1 MITSLTKQNKGL
13 YQKFFEDVSKEV
25 NYEVA
30 SLQDFFQNLTD
41 IGGIKDGKFLIL
53 PLDEEPLKIDA
64 NKRTI
69 TLPASFKKNGIGV
82 MGDQI
87 AEILFFKIDRYFDT
101 TDLYN
106 ETIQIEWENA
116 NGEIGFSGPYPT
128 QYVVT
133 ENGND
138 YVYFGWP
145 ISEELTETPGNIKF
159 SVRFYSIDEINGE
172 KKVVY
177 SLRTLPATATIHNTL
192 NLDVLENDSYLSI
205 TTQEAK
211 EIIQK
216 RFKNSPQTDTGVIA
230 GLPLWAVNILES
242 TKDLNENTEPEFM
255 VSAYTEDYG
264 TISYKW
270 YRKETENSLPEL
282 IENNINTVYLPTED
296 TTINLNKVYYK
307 EEVSEDDSGLVGY
320 VVVDLKEETAFPTD
334 YIIYEEY
341 SAYNADTAGFYYAE
355 AINRIGSSHMEI
367 QSNVCEIPGAEELP
381 LEKNPIS
388 YILGS
393 SDPDSI
399 SIQLSAGAS
408 MPSKG
413 TTSTKWYD
421 LSGVL
426 EGETAN
432 SLDLTNRQEEN
443 AYYAVVTHNR
453 NNTKVETQSSNYY
466 VTNAPENPVFDESSV
481 PPTTN
486 TFVET
491 GEEIRVGFLVEQLKE
506 VEFLPEELR
515 KTIEI
520 EWYSRTANNNPN
532 SLDLEGITKID
543 TTYVSFKNVN
553 VEGQTI
559 VYSHL
564 NVPTLDTGKS
574 IFVVAKMKRNGA
586 VSEYVIPEGMWNW
599 SEKKE

>member
-421 LSGVL
+421 LSDVL
-426 EGETAN
+426 EGETTD

-443 AYYAVVTHNR
+443 AYYVVVTHNR
-453 NNTKVETQSSNYY
+453 NNNEKSTTSGQYY
-466 VTNAPENPVFDESSV
+466 VTKSPKAPEFKQAP
-481 PPTTN
+481 
-486 TFVET
+486 
-491 GEEIRVGFLVEQLKE
+491 
-506 VEFLPEELR
+506 
-515 KTIEI
+515 
-520 EWYSRTANNNPN
+520 TANEYAYANTAVSIEMKALEEEVTFLQNTGLEETIVVKWYQRPTGPDIINDPTGLEPLQTDKLKFGDSMVVPFIIPN
-532 SLDLEGITKID
+532 SD
-543 TTYVSFKNVN
+543 TN
-553 VEGQTI
+553 
-559 VYSHL
+559 
-564 NVPTLDTGKS
+564 DS
-574 IFVVAKMKRNGA
+574 IFVTATIVRNGA
-586 VSEYVIPEGMWNW
+586 ESATIISEGSWGI
-599 SEKKE
+599 SQKKE

>member
-13 YQKFFEDVSKEV
+13 YQKFFEDVSKEAG
-25 NYEVA
+25 YQVA

-367 QSNVCEIPGAEELP
+367 QSNICEIPGAEELP

-426 EGETAN
+426 EGETAD

-443 AYYAVVTHNR
+443 AYYAVVTHDR
-453 NNTKVETQSSNYY
+453 NNNEKSTTSGQYY
-466 VTNAPENPVFDESSV
+466 VTKSPKAPEFKQAP
-481 PPTTN
+481 
-486 TFVET
+486 
-491 GEEIRVGFLVEQLKE
+491 
-506 VEFLPEELR
+506 
-515 KTIEI
+515 
-520 EWYSRTANNNPN
+520 TANEYAYANTAVSIEMKALEEEVAFLRNTGLEETIVIKWYQRPTGPDIVNDPTGLEPLQTDKLKFGDSMVVPFIIPN
-532 SLDLEGITKID
+532 SD
-543 TTYVSFKNVN
+543 TN
-553 VEGQTI
+553 
-559 VYSHL
+559 
-564 NVPTLDTGKS
+564 DS
-574 IFVVAKMKRNGA
+574 IFVTATIVRNGA
-586 VSEYVIPEGMWNW
+586 ESATIISEGSWGI
-599 SEKKE
+599 SQKKE

>member
-453 NNTKVETQSSNYY
+453 NNNEKSTTSGQYY
-466 VTNAPENPVFDESSV
+466 VTKSPKAPEFKQAP
-481 PPTTN
+481 
-486 TFVET
+486 
-491 GEEIRVGFLVEQLKE
+491 
-506 VEFLPEELR
+506 
-515 KTIEI
+515 
-520 EWYSRTANNNPN
+520 TANEYAYANTAVSIEMKALEEEVTFLQNTGLEETIVVKWYQRPTGPDIVNDPTGLEPLQTDKLKFGDSMVVPFIIPN
-532 SLDLEGITKID
+532 SD
-543 TTYVSFKNVN
+543 TN
-553 VEGQTI
+553 
-559 VYSHL
+559 
-564 NVPTLDTGKS
+564 DS
-574 IFVVAKMKRNGA
+574 IFVTATIVRNGA
-586 VSEYVIPEGMWNW
+586 ESATIISEGSWGI
-599 SEKKE
+599 SQKKE

>member
-13 YQKFFEDVSKEV
+13 YQKFFEDVSKEAG
-25 NYEVA
+25 YQVA
-30 SLQDFFQNLTD
+30 SLQDFFKNLEE
-41 IGGIKDGKFLIL
+41 IGTIKDGKFLIL

-116 NGEIGFSGPYPT
+116 SGEIGFSGPYPT

-138 YVYFGWP
+138 YLYFGWP
-145 ISEELTETPGNIKF
+145 ISKELTETPGNIKF
-159 SVRFYSIDEINGE
+159 SVRFYSIGKDQVTGE
-172 KKVVY
+172 NVVTY
-177 SLRTLPATATIHNTL
+177 SLRTLPSTATIHNTL
-192 NLDVLENDSYLSI
+192 NLNVLENDSYSLKL
-205 TTQEAK
+205 TTEDARN
-211 EIIQK
+211 IIQT
-216 RFKNSPQTDTGVIA
+216 RFKNSPDIDTGIVA
-230 GLPLWAVNILES
+230 SLPIWAVNILETS
-242 TKDLNENTEPEFM
+242 KDLNENTNPEFM

-270 YRKETENSLPEL
+270 WRKNSLTSDTKEEL
-282 IENNINTVYLPTED
+282 KDNIGVMYLPTKD
-296 TTINLNKVYYK
+296 TTINPNKVYYK
-307 EEVSEDDSGLVGY
+307 EEVSEDDSNLIGY
-320 VVVDLKEETAFPTD
+320 VVVDLKEETSFPID
-334 YIIYEEY
+334 YTIYEEY
-341 SAYNADTAGFYYAE
+341 STYNADTAGFYYVE
-355 AINRIGSSHMEI
+355 AINRIGSSHRENP
-367 QSNVCEIPGAEELP
+367 SNVCEIPGAEELP

-399 SIQLSAGAS
+399 SIQLSTGAS

-426 EGETAN
+426 EGETAD

-453 NNTKVETQSSNYY
+453 NNNEKSTTSGQYY
-466 VTNAPENPVFDESSV
+466 VTKSPKAPEFKQAP
-481 PPTTN
+481 
-486 TFVET
+486 
-491 GEEIRVGFLVEQLKE
+491 
-506 VEFLPEELR
+506 
-515 KTIEI
+515 
-520 EWYSRTANNNPN
+520 TANEYAYANTAVSIEMKALEEEVTFLQNTGLEETIVVKWYQRPTGPDIVNDPTGLEPLQTDKLKFGDSMVVPFIIPN
-532 SLDLEGITKID
+532 SD
-543 TTYVSFKNVN
+543 TN
-553 VEGQTI
+553 
-559 VYSHL
+559 
-564 NVPTLDTGKS
+564 DS
-574 IFVVAKMKRNGA
+574 IFVTATIVRNGA
-586 VSEYVIPEGMWNW
+586 ESATIISEGSWGI
-599 SEKKE
+599 SQKKE

>member
-367 QSNVCEIPGAEELP
+367 QSNICEIPGAEELP

-426 EGETAN
+426 EGETTD

-443 AYYAVVTHNR
+443 AYYVVVTHNR
-453 NNTKVETQSSNYY
+453 NNNEKSTTSGQYY
-466 VTNAPENPVFDESSV
+466 VTKSPKAPEFKQAP
-481 PPTTN
+481 
-486 TFVET
+486 
-491 GEEIRVGFLVEQLKE
+491 
-506 VEFLPEELR
+506 
-515 KTIEI
+515 
-520 EWYSRTANNNPN
+520 TANEYAYANTAVSIEMKALEEEVTFLQNTGLEETIVVKWYQRPTGPDIVNDPTGLEPLQTDKLKFGDSMVVPFIIPN
-532 SLDLEGITKID
+532 SD
-543 TTYVSFKNVN
+543 TN
-553 VEGQTI
+553 
-559 VYSHL
+559 
-564 NVPTLDTGKS
+564 DS
-574 IFVVAKMKRNGA
+574 IFVTATIVRNGA
-586 VSEYVIPEGMWNW
+586 ESATIISKGSWGI
-599 SEKKE
+599 SQKKE

>member
-367 QSNVCEIPGAEELP
+367 QSNICEIPGAEELP

-426 EGETAN
+426 EGETTD

-443 AYYAVVTHNR
+443 AYYVVVTHNR
-453 NNTKVETQSSNYY
+453 NNNEKSTTSGQYY
-466 VTNAPENPVFDESSV
+466 VTKSPKAPEFKQAP
-481 PPTTN
+481 
-486 TFVET
+486 
-491 GEEIRVGFLVEQLKE
+491 
-506 VEFLPEELR
+506 
-515 KTIEI
+515 
-520 EWYSRTANNNPN
+520 TANEYAYANTAVSIEMKALEEEVTFLQNTGLEETIVVKWYQRPTGPDIVNDPTGLEPLQTDKLKFGDSMVVPFIIPN
-532 SLDLEGITKID
+532 SD
-543 TTYVSFKNVN
+543 TN
-553 VEGQTI
+553 
-559 VYSHL
+559 
-564 NVPTLDTGKS
+564 DS
-574 IFVVAKMKRNGA
+574 IFVTATIVRNGA
-586 VSEYVIPEGMWNW
+586 ESATIISEGSWGI
-599 SEKKE
+599 SQKKE

>member
-367 QSNVCEIPGAEELP
+367 QSNVCEIPGADELP

-453 NNTKVETQSSNYY
+453 NNNEKSTTSGQYY
-466 VTNAPENPVFDESSV
+466 VTKSPKAPEFKQAP
-481 PPTTN
+481 
-486 TFVET
+486 
-491 GEEIRVGFLVEQLKE
+491 
-506 VEFLPEELR
+506 
-515 KTIEI
+515 
-520 EWYSRTANNNPN
+520 TANEYAYANTAVSIEMKALEEEVTFLQNTGLEETIVVKWYQRPTGPDIVNDPTGLEPLQTDKLKFGDSMVVPFIIPN
-532 SLDLEGITKID
+532 SD
-543 TTYVSFKNVN
+543 TN
-553 VEGQTI
+553 
-559 VYSHL
+559 
-564 NVPTLDTGKS
+564 DS
-574 IFVVAKMKRNGA
+574 IFVTATIVRNGA
-586 VSEYVIPEGMWNW
+586 ESATIISEGSWGI
-599 SEKKE
+599 SQKKE

>member
-307 EEVSEDDSGLVGY
+307 EEVSEDDSSLVGY

-334 YIIYEEY
+334 YTIYEEY

-426 EGETAN
+426 EGETTD

-443 AYYAVVTHNR
+443 AYYVIVTHNR
-453 NNTKVETQSSNYY
+453 NNNEKSTTSGQYY
-466 VTNAPENPVFDESSV
+466 VTETPKIPEFKQAP
-481 PPTTN
+481 
-486 TFVET
+486 
-491 GEEIRVGFLVEQLKE
+491 
-506 VEFLPEELR
+506 
-515 KTIEI
+515 
-520 EWYSRTANNNPN
+520 TANEYAYANTAVSIEMKALEEEVAFLQNTGLEETIIVKWYQRPTGPDIVNDPTGLEPLQTDKLKFGDSMVVPFIIPN
-532 SLDLEGITKID
+532 SD
-543 TTYVSFKNVN
+543 TN
-553 VEGQTI
+553 
-559 VYSHL
+559 
-564 NVPTLDTGKS
+564 DS
-574 IFVVAKMKRNGA
+574 IFVTATIVRNGA
-586 VSEYVIPEGMWNW
+586 ESATIISEGSWGI
-599 SEKKE
+599 SQKKE

>member
-13 YQKFFEDVSKEV
+13 YQKFFEDVSKEIDG
-25 NYEVA
+25 YEVA

-41 IGGIKDGKFLIL
+41 IGAIKDGKFLIL

-159 SVRFYSIDEINGE
+159 SVRFYSIDEIDGE

-192 NLDVLENDSYLSI
+192 NLDVLENDSYLSV

-211 EIIQK
+211 TIIQK
-216 RFKNSPQTDTGVIA
+216 RFKNSPQTDTGIVA
-230 GLPLWAVNILES
+230 GLPIWAVNILETS
-242 TKDLNENTEPEFM
+242 KDLNENTNPEFI

-282 IENNINTVYLPTED
+282 IEKNVGIIYLPTED
-296 TTINLNKVYYK
+296 TTINPNKVYYK
-307 EEVSEDDSGLVGY
+307 EEVSEDDSNLVGY
-320 VVVDLKEETAFPTD
+320 TVVDLKEETAFPTD
-334 YIIYEEY
+334 YTIYEEY
-341 SAYNADTAGFYYAE
+341 STYNADTAGFYYVE
-355 AINRIGSSHMEI
+355 AVNRIGSSHTENP
-367 QSNVCEIPGAEELP
+367 SNICEIPGAEELP
-381 LEKNPIS
+381 LEENPIS

-399 SIQLSAGAS
+399 SIQLSTGAS

-413 TTSTKWYD
+413 TTSTKWYN
-421 LSGVL
+421 LSGIL

-443 AYYAVVTHNR
+443 AYYVVVTHNR
-453 NNTKVETQSSNYY
+453 NNNEKSTTSGQYY
-466 VTNAPENPVFDESSV
+466 VTKAPKTP
-481 PPTTN
+481 
-486 TFVET
+486 
-491 GEEIRVGFLVEQLKE
+491 
-506 VEFLPEELR
+506 EFKQAP
-515 KTIEI
+515 
-520 EWYSRTANNNPN
+520 TANEYAYANTAVSIEMKALEEEVAFLQNTGLEETIVVKWYQRPTGPDIVNDPTGLEPLQIDELKFGDSMVVPFIIPN
-532 SLDLEGITKID
+532 SD
-543 TTYVSFKNVN
+543 TN
-553 VEGQTI
+553 
-559 VYSHL
+559 
-564 NVPTLDTGKS
+564 DS
-574 IFVVAKMKRNGA
+574 IFVTATIIRNGTESA
-586 VSEYVIPEGMWNW
+586 TIISEGSWGI
-599 SEKKE
+599 SQKKE

>member
-230 GLPLWAVNILES
+230 GLPLWAVNILEF

-367 QSNVCEIPGAEELP
+367 QSNICEIPGAEELP

-426 EGETAN
+426 EGETTD

-443 AYYAVVTHNR
+443 AYYVVVTHNR
-453 NNTKVETQSSNYY
+453 NNNEKSTTSGQYY
-466 VTNAPENPVFDESSV
+466 VTKSPKAPEFKQAP
-481 PPTTN
+481 
-486 TFVET
+486 
-491 GEEIRVGFLVEQLKE
+491 
-506 VEFLPEELR
+506 
-515 KTIEI
+515 
-520 EWYSRTANNNPN
+520 TANEYAYANTAVSIEMKALEEEVTFLQNTGLEETIVVKWYQRPTGPDIVNDPTGLEPLQTDKLKFGDSMVVPFIIPN
-532 SLDLEGITKID
+532 SD
-543 TTYVSFKNVN
+543 TN
-553 VEGQTI
+553 
-559 VYSHL
+559 
-564 NVPTLDTGKS
+564 DS
-574 IFVVAKMKRNGA
+574 IFVTATIVRNGA
-586 VSEYVIPEGMWNW
+586 ESATIISEGSWGI
-599 SEKKE
+599 SQKKE